1 MIGEVLHRTA
11 GINALSG
18 SLSRLKKHVVI
29 AVTADTDRMDSA
41 LRRRYLAHAHR
52 VFILVFGV
60 CWLALVAWGWS
71 VRDQDYMSASSG
83 LGYTLGLAGG
93 CMILL
98 LLTYSLR
105 KRWPRLRN
113 LFHLRYWFRIHMMLG
128 VLAPTAILFHARFS
142 LGSAVNSTV
151 ALVCLMTVAASGLI
165 GRFLYNRV
173 HAGVYGEKIKLG
185 QVRRDFLTL
194 HQALLDLAVTDKQKE
209 RAEKIFDALE
219 ELMVGQE
226 TATFRALIRNRRRAR
241 AIAKALRGLVKTL
254 EDYHNEHPEAHEELR
269 KTRADIHNCAD
280 IMLAILDKL
289 PGLHLFERLFALW
302 HVVHLPIFGL
312 MAITVITH
320 VIVVH
325 MY

>member
-1 MIGEVLHRTA
+1 MTISTDKMN
-11 GINALSG
+11 NAL
-18 SLSRLKKHVVI
+18 K
-29 AVTADTDRMDSA
+29 A
-41 LRRRYLAHAHR
+41 RYLAHAQR
-52 VFILVFGV
+52 VFILAFAAV
-60 CWLALVAWGWS
+60 WAILVTWGWS
-71 VRDQDYMSASSG
+71 IRDEDYISASSG
-83 LGYTLGLAGG
+83 LGYYLGLSGG
-93 CMILL
+93 SMILL

-105 KRWPRLRN
+105 KRFRPLRHV
-113 LFHLRYWFRIHMMLG
+113 FHLRYWFRLHMMLG

-151 ALVCLMTVAASGLI
+151 ALVCLLTVAASGLM

-173 HAGVYGEKIKLG
+173 HAGVYGEKVKLV

-209 RAEKIFDALE
+209 RTEKIFEALD
-219 ELMVGQE
+219 ELMISQE
-226 TATFRALIRNRRRAR
+226 TATFAALIRNRRRAR
-241 AIAKALRGLVKTL
+241 VIARSLRTLIQAI
-254 EDYHNEHPEAHEELR
+254 EDYHDQHPEAHQELS
-269 KTRADIHNCAD
+269 KTREDIHNCAD
-280 IMLAILDKL
+280 IMLAILRKL

-312 MAITVITH
+312 MVITVITH